1 MNPHP
6 LITAAFA
13 FLISASAVAAPH
25 YPIRD
30 KLFAT
35 IQEIRPSPELSL
47 VKKFLDET
55 PKIDPSLPAEKKA
68 EALSG
73 YIFRRWKIAPDKS
86 YESREQR
93 DNVLPDS
100 VLKTRRGHCLGLTA
114 LYLLAAEKAGVQAFL
129 VRAPDHVFPRICSKQ
144 SCVNVETLKQG
155 EIVRDG
161 YYIENLTIPKL
172 AVEKKIYL
180 QSLDSPDQLMGSV
193 YLGLGY
199 IAGKAG
205 QLDVAEFLYKK
216 AVTSAP
222 DFADP
227 YSNLAAVYWDLG
239 KEESALKL
247 LHEAIEK
254 NPTHYATLIN
264 LGALAQ
270 KKGQSSEA
278 LKFYNRAL
286 DSNPLSAQGYWARS
300 RILRSLQRDS
310 DALLD
315 IEKVL
320 LIRPKFCDAI
330 SGKAELFEKLGKPG
344 AEGLKKGLE
353 SLNRSG
359 SCGGI

>member
-1 MNPHP
+1 MTPYL
-6 LITAAFA
+6 LISAAFA
-13 FLISASAVAAPH
+13 LMVSANAAAAPH

-30 KLFAT
+30 KLFAA

-47 VKKFLDET
+47 VKKFLNEV
-55 PKIDPSLPAEKKA
+55 PKIDPSLPVEKKA
-68 EALSG
+68 EALSD
-73 YIFRRWKIAPDKS
+73 YVFRKWKISPDKT

-100 VLKTRRGHCLGLTA
+100 VLKIRRGHCLGLTS

-155 EIVRDG
+155 KIVKDG

-172 AVEKKIYL
+172 ALEKKIYL
-180 QSLDSPDQLMGSV
+180 QSLGAPDQLMGSI

-205 QLDVAEFLYKK
+205 QLDVAEFLYKR
-216 AVTSAP
+216 AISSAP

-264 LGALAQ
+264 LGALTQ
-270 KKGQSSEA
+270 KKGRSSEA
-278 LKFYNRAL
+278 LGFYDRAL

-300 RILRSLQRDS
+300 KILRSLQRDS

-315 IEKVL
+315 IKKVL
-320 LIRPKFCDAI
+320 LIRPKFCEAM
-330 SGKAELFEKLGKPG
+330 SGKIELSEKLGKPG
-344 AEGLKKGLE
+344 AEGLKRELE
-353 SLNRSG
+353 SLRRAG
-359 SCGGI
+359 SCRNI